1 MNIHNIMEEQVYSR
15 INDLY
20 DKLKQDNASWLSCD
34 CENCRLDTVSYVL
47 NRIPP
52 KYVVSGR
59 GATYFSDVLRNSQ
72 LNADIDALGIEGI
85 RLVNSA
91 KRPYHNVSREK
102 CVEEEVPTPRFDF
115 PTFQGVVMD
124 GSSFEPL
131 SDATIT
137 LKIGGELAT
146 MRDITWA
153 NPCKTFK
160 TTKGAYSFW
169 VKSIVA
175 EKSGEQKIFDFS
187 LEITAD
193 GYAPISYSFEV
204 PVVSAD
210 NTQKGELNMTYALKI
225 QDLFL
230 FRADIENPME

>member
-20 DKLKQDNASWLSCD
+20 DKLRQDNASWLSCD

-59 GATYFSDVLRNSQ
+59 GVTHFSDVFSNPQ
-72 LNADIDALGIEGI
+72 LNADIDSLGIEGI
-85 RLVNSA
+85 RLVSSA
-91 KRPYHNVSREK
+91 KRPYHNVAREK
-102 CVEEEVPTPRFDF
+102 CVESPVPSPKFNF

-131 SDATIT
+131 SNATIT
-137 LKIGGELAT
+137 LKMDGDLAV
-146 MRDITWA
+146 MNDITWA

-160 TTKGAYSFW
+160 TTRGAYSFW
-169 VKSIVA
+169 VKSVPTA
-175 EKSGEQKIFDFS
+175 ENGENRQFHFS
-187 LEITAD
+187 IDITAD
-193 GYAPISYSFEV
+193 GYAPITYSFEV
-204 PVVSAD
+204 PLISESTA
-210 NTQKGELNMTYALKI
+210 GSELNMTYALKI
-225 QDLFL
+225 QDLFM

>member
-1 MNIHNIMEEQVYSR
+1 MEEQVYSR
-15 INDLY
+15 INELY

-47 NRIPP
+47 NRIQP

-91 KRPYHNVSREK
+91 KRPYHNVARDK
-102 CVEEEVPTPRFDF
+102 CVEAEVNFPRFDF

-131 SDATIT
+131 SDAAVT
-137 LKIGGELAT
+137 LRLDGEIAE
-146 MRDITWA
+146 MKDITWA
-153 NPCKTFK
+153 NPCRTFK
-160 TTKGAYSFW
+160 TSKGAYSFW
-169 VKSIVA
+169 VKSIPA
-175 EKSGEQKIFDFS
+175 EKDGELKKFPFT
-187 LEITAD
+187 LEITAE
-193 GYAPISYSFEV
+193 GYAPVAYSFEV
-204 PVVSAD
+204 PLTSESTD
-210 NTQKGELNMTYALKI
+210 KGKFNMTYALKI
-225 QDLFL
+225 QDLFM

>member
-15 INDLY
+15 INELY

-47 NRIPP
+47 NRIAP

-102 CVEEEVPTPRFDF
+102 CVEADVPSPKFDF
-115 PTFQGVVMD
+115 PTFQGVIMD

-131 SDATIT
+131 HDAIVT
-137 LKIGGELAT
+137 LKMDGEPAV
-146 MRDITWA
+146 MKDITWA

-160 TTKGAYSFW
+160 TSRGAYSFW
-169 VKSIVA
+169 VKSIPA
-175 EKSGEQKIFDFS
+175 EKDGEQKKFPFS
-187 LEITAD
+187 LEITAE
-193 GYAPISYSFEV
+193 GYAPIAYSFEV
-204 PVVSAD
+204 PLVSESTD
-210 NTQKGELNMTYALKI
+210 KGEINMTYALKI
-225 QDLFL
+225 QDLFM
-230 FRADIENPME
+230 FRSDIENPME